1 MLFLDIKKCF
11 KYESRAGFT
20 VIELLVV
27 IAIITVLPAIVISN
41 FPQIQKQFA
50 ISRAVYKFSQDIRS
64 VQDMALSSLPY
75 KDQFG
80 ESKEVSGYGIYV
92 DINVLGNKKYI
103 LYADNNDNQASNK
116 EYDELDYIVSEIDFS
131 LTESEIVIKEIN
143 NVYNN
148 SVSINFN
155 PPNPDTTITELN
167 QGANKVDIVFAV
179 GSDLTRTRTVSINTV
194 GLIEVK

>member
-1 MLFLDIKKCF
+1 MILHHKKN
-11 KYESRAGFT
+11 KAFT
-20 VIELLVV
+20 TIELLVV

-80 ESKEVSGYGIYV
+80 QLKEVSGYGIYV
-92 DINVLGNKKYI
+92 DINILGNKKYI
-103 LYADNNDNQASNK
+103 LYADNNDNRASNK
-116 EYDELDYIVSEIDFS
+116 EYDELDYIVFEVDFS

-148 SVSINFN
+148 SVSINFD

-167 QGANKVDIVFAV
+167 PGENKVDIVFAV
-179 GSDLTRTRTVSINTV
+179 ASDLTRTRTVSVNAA